1 MPCNLFNRNPIWI
14 NLNADLCI
22 DRISYKREKD
32 INPKS
37 KSFNKVRTIK
47 PSGNP
52 CNFTCGTSW
61 KNTGIEECVN
71 CYSRKQQS
79 DGCGNIRWILVNE
92 GKCNNTPNWI
102 ETSNF
107 ICFQAQ
113 SRIIEKDFNPCSP
126 SYNQTQ
132 IGKIS
137 GNACVNTCL
146 PNWTNYFPYTQRC
159 NASVSEIYQFDGCGN
174 FRWTV
179 GGNACNTTCVP
190 SWVDTGQTRCNANVN
205 EKQQSDGCGNIRWVA
220 GGNACGTVCVPNWV
234 NTGQVRCNSGTSE
247 VYQADG
253 CGNFRWTTG
262 GTACGAGL
270 TESTFLAYVSYN
282 IYVGNTATNN
292 LFRNTKDLYNA
303 MYTSMFTGETVI
315 STFKFNNSTLSLGN
329 SIYLDNVIVTGNA
342 YIGYFEGNNMK
353 YIGITSGVVSEIG
366 TTLTASTISETKVLF
381 PYFTRTNSGDTGYG
395 YLSDNGDYWKSRLRI
410 STDNLTLS
418 YLFSINES
426 GSQFPFND
434 GTYSYDVKPYYRIG
448 RNTKIYGVPNNYVI
462 PNIYRGT
469 WIELLCS
476 AEVSSVKSPSETN
489 EQFEIRKGN
498 VETNFNAVFHLLVG
512 K

>member
-52 CNFTCGTSW
+52 CNFNCGTSW
-61 KNTGIEECVN
+61 KNTGVEECVN

-79 DGCGNIRWILVNE
+79 DGCGNTRWVLVNE

-107 ICFQAQ
+107 ICFQTQ
-113 SRIIEKDFNPCSP
+113 SRIIEKDVNPCSP
-126 SYNQTQ
+126 TYNQTQ

-137 GNACVNTCL
+137 GNACVNTCI
-146 PNWTNYFPYTQRC
+146 PNWTNYSPYTQRC
-159 NASVSEIYQFDGCGN
+159 NATVSEIYQFDGCGN

-190 SWVDTGQTRCNANVN
+190 NWVDTGQTRCNFNVN
-205 EKQQSDGCGNIRWVA
+205 EKQQSDGCGNIRWV
-220 GGNACGTVCVPNWV
+220 
-234 NTGQVRCNSGTSE
+234 
-247 VYQADG
+247 
-253 CGNFRWTTG
+253 TG
-262 GTACGAGL
+262 GTACTPGL

-282 IYVGNTATNN
+282 TYTGNIATNN
-292 LFRNTKDLYNA
+292 LFRTTKDLYNA
-303 MYTSMFTGETVI
+303 MYTSMFTGETII
-315 STFKFNNSTLSLGN
+315 STFKFNNSVLSLGN
-329 SIYLDNVIVTGNA
+329 SIYIDSVIVTGNA

-353 YIGITSGVVSEIG
+353 YIRITSGVVSEIG

-395 YLSDNGDYWKSRLRI
+395 FLSDDGGWWKSRLRI
-410 STDNLTLS
+410 GSDNLTLS

-426 GSQFPFND
+426 GTEFPFND
-434 GTYSYDVKPYYRIG
+434 GTYNYSVKPYFTIG

-476 AEVSSVKSPSETN
+476 VEVSSVKSPSETDK
-489 EQFEIRKGN
+489 QYVDRKGN